1 MAAEGSLSHE
11 EAGPDDVQALPLLR
25 VHESY
30 YGLDRPL
37 QSLPQQSFLLSASKK
52 GNASPLNATTRSS
65 HHLTVQAQRSKC
77 PHMLSPFLSSLL
89 PPASPTLSLDLQLH
103 SSLGAGAQVE
113 K

>member
-1 MAAEGSLSHE
+1 MAAEGSLSHK

-30 YGLDRPL
+30 YGLDHAL

-77 PHMLSPFLSSLL
+77 PHMLSLHFSLACFH
-89 PPASPTLSLDLQLH
+89 PPPPPSPWTCNFIPH
-103 SSLGAGAQVE
+103 
-113 K
+113 